1 VFARNDNAND
11 DATADRGFE
20 TACHRATIQTK
31 NQNLDRLSGMLDR
44 VENRR
49 DAALG
54 FNQQLHG
61 LEKSSRART
70 CGECTIAATSQVS
83 SVSPDRRSIKTTAYR
98 TTTRGE
104 GDSSRSSGAHVM
116 QTARRGLIPVLT
128 AAACAGLLAQT
139 VALPSRP
146 DSVKFAAIGDNGTGE
161 RPQYEV
167 AQQMTSVHS
176 RFSFDLVIM
185 LGDNMYGGQKP
196 SDFVKKFE
204 QPYAALLAANV
215 KFQAALGNHDR
226 PENVS
231 YPPYNMNGQRYY
243 TYVRKNVRFVALDSR
258 LMDRQQLDWLDATL
272 RDSRED
278 WKVCYFHHPL
288 YSNASR
294 HGSSIDLRLLLEP
307 IFLKN
312 GVNVV
317 FSGHDHVYERLKPQK
332 GIYYFVSGA
341 AGQLRRGNMEASDQT
356 AASFDQDQS
365 FMLVEVAGLDMFF
378 QSISRTGQ
386 VVDSGVIH
394 RQQRSPS

>member
-1 VFARNDNAND
+1 
-11 DATADRGFE
+11 
-20 TACHRATIQTK
+20 
-31 NQNLDRLSGMLDR
+31 M
-44 VENRR
+44 
-49 DAALG
+49 
-54 FNQQLHG
+54 
-61 LEKSSRART
+61 
-70 CGECTIAATSQVS
+70 
-83 SVSPDRRSIKTTAYR
+83 
-98 TTTRGE
+98 
-104 GDSSRSSGAHVM
+104 M
-116 QTARRGLIPVLT
+116 QTVRRCLIPALIAV
-128 AAACAGLLAQT
+128 ACAGLLAQS
-139 VALPSRP
+139 VALPNRP
-146 DSVKFAAIGDNGTGE
+146 DSVKFAAIGDNGTGD

-167 AQQMTSVHS
+167 AQQMTSAQS
-176 RFSFDLVIM
+176 RFPFDLVIM

-204 QPYAALLAANV
+204 EPYKTLLGRNV
-215 KFQAALGNHDR
+215 KFQASLGNHDR

-231 YPPYNMNGQRYY
+231 YGLYNMNGQRYY
-243 TYVRKNVRFVALDSR
+243 TYVRKNVRFVALDST
-258 LMDRQQLDWLDATL
+258 LMDRKQLDWLDATL
-272 RDSRED
+272 RDAHED
-278 WKVCYFHHPL
+278 WKIPYFHHPL

-294 HGSSIDLRLLLEP
+294 HGSSVDLRLLLEP

-341 AGQLRRGNMEASDQT
+341 AGQLRKGNMEASDQT

-394 RQQRSPS
+394 RQQRPAS

>member
-1 VFARNDNAND
+1 
-11 DATADRGFE
+11 
-20 TACHRATIQTK
+20 
-31 NQNLDRLSGMLDR
+31 M
-44 VENRR
+44 RR
-49 DAALG
+49 
-54 FNQQLHG
+54 
-61 LEKSSRART
+61 
-70 CGECTIAATSQVS
+70 C
-83 SVSPDRRSIKTTAYR
+83 
-98 TTTRGE
+98 
-104 GDSSRSSGAHVM
+104 
-116 QTARRGLIPVLT
+116 LILVLT
-128 AAACAGLLAQT
+128 AAWCAGVLAQSA
-139 VALPSRP
+139 ALPNRP
-146 DSVKFAAIGDNGTGE
+146 DSVKFAAIGDNGTGD

-167 AQQMTSVHS
+167 AQQMTSVHA
-176 RFSFDLVIM
+176 RFPFDLVIM

-215 KFQAALGNHDR
+215 KFQASLGNHDR

-231 YPPYNMNGQRYY
+231 YGLYNMNGQRYY
-243 TYVRKNVRFVALDSR
+243 TYVRKNVRFVALDST
-258 LMDRQQLDWLDATL
+258 LMDRKQLDWLDATL

-294 HGSSIDLRLLLEP
+294 HGSSVDLRLLVEP

-341 AGQLRRGNMEASDQT
+341 AGQLRKGNMEASDQT

-378 QSISRTGQ
+378 QSIARTGQ

-394 RQQRSPS
+394 RQQRPAS